1 MRSNDKRRDPRSCS
15 RIHRMNRIFKLN
27 TKIPQTRSRLRER
40 QIYVKSEQSFRW
52 HGSRLAEL
60 LFKFSNLLHSRK
72 RAHIKQRGRV
82 RRRLKFEHISWLNA
96 KVQRVQAQ
104 ALKLNTIRAGLVQ
117 EFPELAG
124 IWQSTISN
132 CLRNDLGLSY
142 KRLEETVTPTLRPET
157 IRKVFEAAYIQARL
171 REEDQTE
178 TIFFDEFKVNTRQ
191 HSLKGWTQRG
201 WKGYVKTSKDSFSMT
216 FVWALFQFKIYGL
229 FFSLIIFHTL
239 QTISINL
246 STLKINYSSIIWLLT
261 NFNKLFL

>member
-1 MRSNDKRRDPRSCS
+1 M
-15 RIHRMNRIFKLN
+15 
-27 TKIPQTRSRLRER
+27 
-40 QIYVKSEQSFRW
+40 
-52 HGSRLAEL
+52 
-60 LFKFSNLLHSRK
+60 FKFSNLLHSRK
-72 RAHIKQRGRV
+72 RAHIKQRGRA

-171 REEDQTE
+171 REDQTE

-191 HSLKGWTQRG
+191 HSLKGWTQRS

-216 FVWALFQFKIYGL
+216 FVWALSQFKIYGL

-261 NFNKLFL
+261 NFNKLLW